1 LIGLPQQVQGEGGEA
16 KSTPSCDWTA
26 VNATLD
32 AFAPYATAIAATITG
47 SAAVTATTT
56 SGRFQFDTSSGL
68 PLLPPSLQLELRVA
82 RAQLGSAERVKE
94 LNQVLTDDT
103 QKALTRSGRHLQ
115 PAPVRIQ
122 SQKRAFICLLRRLDS
137 ARDIVALF

>member
-1 LIGLPQQVQGEGGEA
+1 
-16 KSTPSCDWTA
+16 

-32 AFAPYATAIAATITG
+32 AFAPYATAITATVTG
-47 SAAVTATTT
+47 SAAAATTT
-56 SGRFQFDTSSGL
+56 TTTSRFQFDPSSGL

-94 LNQVLTDDT
+94 LNQVLTDDS

-122 SQKRAFICLLRRLDS
+122 SQKRTFICLLRILYSVCDV
-137 ARDIVALF
+137 VALF